1 MDFTYYQKKCS
12 EIFHYYPAMGDK
24 MPPGETTRLTAF
36 PLTNSTPIRLTHVC
50 TDWRQISTLTPKVW
64 TSLSIYNS
72 RQHLLP
78 LVRM

>member
-1 MDFTYYQKKCS
+1 MDFTYYQKKCL
-12 EIFHYYPAMGDK
+12 EIFHYYLAMGDK
-24 MPPGETTRLTAF
+24 IPPSETTRLTAF
-36 PLTNSTPIRLTHVC
+36 PLTNNTSILLTHVC
-50 TDWRQISTLTPKVW
+50 ADWRQISTLTPKVW